1 MPLSHRLPRHP
12 RFTPMRD
19 RGCLHLTNLP
29 SFEQRCSESEREQER
44 QLAHTWYQFTCGFVN
59 PALVSKCG
67 RWAVVLWLQLNH
79 DSNIHHLS
87 KGDPWI
93 ICVGS
98 WNQAPIILSSFTFHK
113 TGGYLVKRNR
123 SHDTLW
129 GHLNVSQYLF
139 NLRPYMPE

>member
-98 WNQAPIILSSFTFHK
+98 WTSFTQ
-113 TGGYLVKRNR
+113 TVKIPDQ
-123 SHDTLW
+123 HDFRECASYGKPSILL
-129 GHLNVSQYLF
+129 GIN
-139 NLRPYMPE
+139 